1 MPIDNGDKL
10 PQQSFIIASDNG
22 PKHVDFNELFSGKTV
37 VIFGLPGAF
46 TPTCSAKHLP
56 SYQKNAAALN
66 AKGVDKIIC
75 MSVNDAFVMQAWAKS
90 QDISD
95 DIIMLAD
102 GNCDFTKAL
111 GLELDGTK
119 FGMGTRCQR
128 FALLAKDGVVSRI
141 FIEQAG
147 EYKVSAAEYM
157 LANI

>member
-10 PQQSFIIASDNG
+10 PQQSFIIASENG
-22 PKHVDFNELFSGKTV
+22 PKHIDFNGLFSNKTIV
-37 VIFGLPGAF
+37 LFALPGAF

-56 SYQKNAAALN
+56 SYLKNAAALKD
-66 AKGVDKIIC
+66 KGVDEIIC
-75 MSVNDAFVMQAWAKS
+75 MSVNDAFVMQAWAKD
-90 QDISD
+90 QGVGDE
-95 DIIMLAD
+95 IIMLAD
-102 GNCDFTKAL
+102 GNGDFTKAL

-119 FGMGTRCQR
+119 FGMGMRCQR
-128 FALLAKDGVVSRI
+128 FSLLVKDGVVSRL